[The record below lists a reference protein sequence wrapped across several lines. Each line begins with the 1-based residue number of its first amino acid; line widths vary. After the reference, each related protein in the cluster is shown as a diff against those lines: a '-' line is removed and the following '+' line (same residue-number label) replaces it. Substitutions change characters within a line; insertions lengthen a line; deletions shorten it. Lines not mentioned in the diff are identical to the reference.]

1 MTSSSD
7 NNPGV
12 VVYGRDGCVQCTA
25 TRRKLKAM
33 GVAHDYKDVN
43 IPETGREAE
52 QVASSMGARQLPLV
66 VAGDQAWAGYRPDRI
81 ERLRPPVIGAS
92 SRSLSPSRVR
102 SMGMEVG
109 YG

>member
-1 MTSSSD
+1 MSSSSNGSPD
-7 NNPGV
+7 V
-12 VVYGRDGCVQCTA
+12 VVYGRQGCVQCTA
-25 TRRKLKAM
+25 TGRKMQAM
-33 GVAHDYKDVN
+33 GVAYTYKDVAS
-43 IPETGREAE
+43 EQVSREAE
-52 QVASSMGARQLPLV
+52 QVASSLGARQLPLV

-109 YG
+109 

>member
-52 QVASSMGARQLPLV
+52 QVASSLGARQLPLV
-66 VAGDQAWAGYRPDRI
+66 VAGYRPDRI

-109 YG
+109 